1 MDPKVLQKIFTV
13 STAKCWATDG
23 TNPVPGVIPTAPSSN
38 DYNGGF
44 AVTLLKKDLKL
55 GLECAEAA
63 GVDAEFTRKSIE
75 YQHELEQ
82 AGHAEKD
89 FGFVYQYVKA
99 RKDLTKL

>member
-63 GVDAEFTRKSIE
+63 GVDAEFTRKSMD
-75 YQHELEQ
+75 YQHELE
-82 AGHAEKD
+82 
-89 FGFVYQYVKA
+89 
-99 RKDLTKL
+99 